1 MLKNKRVDKMKK
13 REIGM
18 IIIALTKLI
27 EITTKNIEI
36 ELEINQLRLEDW
48 KKCNHDGD
56 IEVSRT
62 EETSW
67 PDDFEED
74 WE

>member
-1 MLKNKRVDKMKK
+1 MLNNKRVDKMKK
-13 REIGM
+13 KEIGM

-56 IEVSRT
+56 IEVSSRD
-62 EETSW
+62 ENSW